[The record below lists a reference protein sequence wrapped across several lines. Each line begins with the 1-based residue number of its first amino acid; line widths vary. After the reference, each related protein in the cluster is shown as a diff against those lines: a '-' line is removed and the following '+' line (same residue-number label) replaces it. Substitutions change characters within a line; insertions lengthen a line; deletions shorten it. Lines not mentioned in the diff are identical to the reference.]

1 MKSKNKKRLV
11 GFLTIAGTIA
21 LSFTLVS
28 IPTDTLLRVIG
39 TNNAYVFMYVIAVLG
54 SITTFASIP
63 YPLILI
69 SLVSGGLNPLLAGA
83 VTALGVSTSDTCT
96 FFAARR
102 GRALLPQNVS
112 TSLTKFAAW
121 LHRHPKIL
129 TPCLALYGT
138 LSPLSNDFAVISL
151 SLMKYRYW
159 QVVPVL
165 AVGNMIYNISVAF
178 LGVYAYDW
186 VIAYFS

>member
-1 MKSKNKKRLV
+1 MKLINKKRLI
-11 GFLTIAGTIA
+11 GFLTVGGTIA
-21 LSFTLVS
+21 LSFALVS
-28 IPTDTLLRVIG
+28 IPTDTLLSVIG

-69 SLVSGGLNPLLAGA
+69 SLVSGGLNPLLAGV

-102 GRALLPQNVS
+102 GRALLPKNVS
-112 TSLTKFAAW
+112 ASLTKFAAW

-138 LSPLSNDFAVISL
+138 VSPLSNDFAVISF

-159 QVVPVL
+159 QVVPAL
-165 AVGNMIYNISVAF
+165 GIGNMIYNISIAF

-186 VIAYFS
+186 IMQWM

>member
-1 MKSKNKKRLV
+1 MV
-11 GFLTIAGTIA
+11 GFLTIGGTIV
-21 LSFTLVS
+21 LSFVLVS
-28 IPTDTLLRVIG
+28 IPTDTLLRIIG
-39 TNNAYVFMYVIAVLG
+39 TNNAYFFMYVIAVLG

-102 GRALLPQNVS
+102 GRALLPENAS
-112 TSLTKFAAW
+112 ASLMKFAHW
-121 LHRHPKIL
+121 LHKHPKIF

-138 LSPLSNDFAVISL
+138 VSPLSNDFAVISL

-165 AVGNMIYNISVAF
+165 AVGNMIYNITVAF
-178 LGVYAYDW
+178 LGIYAYDW
-186 VIAYFS
+186 IVGLF